1 MRRIASRRTDARYFQ
16 RTAAHTKAVNLSA
29 RVYRGGI
36 RM

>member
-1 MRRIASRRTDARYFQ
+1 MRRETSKPKDQRYFRRTAV
-16 RTAAHTKAVNLSA
+16 HTKAVNLMN